1 MVGGALQG
9 QIEGHLQAQIRCGG
23 DEVVEVLEGAQLG
36 VHGIVATELAADRP
50 G

>member
-9 QIEGHLQAQIRCGG
+9 QVERHLKAQIRSGG
-23 DEVVEVLEGAQLG
+23 DEVVEVLDGAQLR
-36 VHGIVATELAADRP
+36 VHGIVATQLAADRP